1 MKEENLKETL
11 LNELIQLQ
19 SIKDELWSYHPENEK
34 GIDVVASYNRISKKI
49 TNIEAQLEELR

>member
-1 MKEENLKETL
+1 MREEDLKETL

-19 SIKDELWSYHPENEK
+19 SIKDELWSYHPDNKK

-49 TNIEAQLEELR
+49 TSIEEQLEELR

>member
-19 SIKDELWSYHPENEK
+19 SIKDELWTYHPDNKK
-34 GIDVVASYNRISKKI
+34 GINVVDAYSNISKKI
-49 TNIEAQLEELR
+49 ANIEEQLETLH

>member
-19 SIKDELWSYHPENEK
+19 SIKDELWSYHPDNKK

-49 TNIEAQLEELR
+49 TNIEEQLKALN